1 MNRRVGGFGFGLVLA
16 AAGMTLAC
24 VVLPMPGG
32 SVTIRRNDDR
42 VVRSAT
48 TIAAAA
54 AGAYLLPKL
63 DTVLDRLEARR
74 RGLPPAESP
83 EYSSAAW
90 RLVDEGADEVV
101 AVLEDP
107 ELAAEAKATVD
118 DLEPLRDYV
127 RGAEADALE
136 ALERGQ
142 ATARSPERPVA
153 AVDRGGRADLRLAQR
168 REAGDAGA
176 VEGFLAEIRKIRRR
190 AAASDLQTTFCAIS
204 APGSGRFRIFTA
216 SSPERGRD
224 TIAPGKIANLWRG
237 RYVVR
242 VDLDGV
248 SHDERNIDLLSPE
261 VLTLECIRDAAGI
274 GCRQHASILD
284 ICEAR

>member
-1 MNRRVGGFGFGLVLA
+1 MKRLVGGFGLA
-16 AAGMTLAC
+16 AAAMGLAC
-24 VVLPMPGG
+24 VVLPVPSG

-42 VVRSAT
+42 AVSSAAT
-48 TIAAAA
+48 VAAAA

-63 DTVLDRLEARR
+63 DAVLDRLEARR
-74 RGLPPAESP
+74 GGLPPAESP

-90 RLVDEGADEVV
+90 RLVEEGAGEVV

-118 DLEPLRDYV
+118 DLAPLRDYV
-127 RGAEADALE
+127 RGAEAEALE
-136 ALERGQ
+136 ALERQ
-142 ATARSPERPVA
+142 RATAWSPVRPVA
-153 AVDRGGRADLRLAQR
+153 AVDRGSRADLRLAQR
-168 REAGDAGA
+168 QEAGDSGA
-176 VEGFLAEIRKIRRR
+176 VAGFLAALRKIRRR

-204 APGSGRFRIFTA
+204 EPGSGRFRIFPA
-216 SSPERGRD
+216 SSPGRGRE
-224 TIAPGKIANLWRG
+224 TIAVGKLANLWRG

-242 VDLDGV
+242 VELGGV
-248 SHDERNIDLLSPE
+248 SHDEQNVDLVSPE

-274 GCRQHASILD
+274 GCRQHTSLLD